1 MEGTVVPRQ
10 SLISR
15 YELLGRLGAG
25 GMAEVFLARARGI
38 EDFEKIVVLKRIR
51 PDKAG
56 DRHFVAMLRDEARV
70 AAVLE
75 HPNIVHTYDVGIDDT
90 GIFISMEYLHGE
102 DVKSILNRVA
112 SVGEVL
118 PIPVALRIVSAA
130 AAGLHYAHE
139 RTDSAGT
146 PLRIVHRDVS
156 PANLLVTTHGD
167 VKLIDFGI
175 AKAGSKK
182 EQTAVG
188 VLKGKVAYM
197 SPEQVR
203 AKPLD
208 RRSDVFSLGILL
220 YELTTMRRPFIAEDY
235 VAVMHKI
242 CNEPHPAPS
251 MVRPD
256 YPPPLAAIV
265 DRALAKDPDARY
277 PTAFM
282 MLEAI
287 ERVTRDYRLEVL
299 PGALSRYLEHLFG
312 PKPLPWL
319 AAEETAATKPSPTRT
334 GPIPWDLSDAAP
346 APAAPRSGE
355 DSLTITTRPRR
366 VGTEVSES
374 EAPMPTPVSAVTE
387 VAQARSAG
395 TLRGAAIGFASA
407 LAAGVVGLWIWQAG
421 VSEPEAAVVA
431 ANVHRPVAA
440 SSPATA
446 VSTPAL
452 EAVPAG
458 PAGEEVPAETAA
470 VVEAPETAEPTPGPT
485 PEPPPPPPSDAETPV
500 ADAADTE
507 SPEDADAEGAD
518 GASAAEKKR
527 ADRREAARLL
537 DGVGPLIL
545 RKEFDEAEQRVRKS
559 LRLHRTAAA
568 YTMLALLECNRG
580 RASAASSAY
589 RKARSNDR
597 EKIKKACSA
606 KGITL
611 GT

>member
-1 MEGTVVPRQ
+1 MVPRQ

-56 DRHFVAMLRDEARV
+56 DPHFVAMLRDEARV

-75 HPNIVHTYDVGIDDT
+75 HPAIVHTYDVGVDDT

-102 DVKSILNRVA
+102 DVKSILDRA
-112 SVGEVL
+112 SSAGEVL
-118 PIPVALRIVSAA
+118 PIPLALRIVSAA

-208 RRSDVFSLGILL
+208 RRSDVFSLGTLL
-220 YELTTMRRPFIAEDY
+220 YELTTMRRPFIAEDH
-235 VAVMHKI
+235 VAVMHQI
-242 CNEPHPAPS
+242 CNEPHTPPSAIRPGYPA
-251 MVRPD
+251 
-256 YPPPLAAIV
+256 PLAAIV
-265 DRALAKDPDARY
+265 DRALAKNPDDRY
-277 PTAFM
+277 PTAFE

-287 ERVTRDYRLEVL
+287 ERVTRDYGLEVL
-299 PGALSRYLEHLFG
+299 PGALGRYLEHLFG

-319 AAEETAATKPSPTRT
+319 GAESTAGAEPSRTRT
-334 GPIPWDLSDAAP
+334 GPMPWDLSEPGDAA
-346 APAAPRSGE
+346 RGGE
-355 DSLTITTRPRR
+355 DSMTITAQPRR
-366 VGTEVSES
+366 VRTQVSES
-374 EAPMPTPVSAVTE
+374 EASPPAMTE
-387 VAQARSAG
+387 VTAASSAG
-395 TLRGAAIGFASA
+395 TLRGMAIGFASA
-407 LAAGVVGLWIWQAG
+407 LAVGVVGLWIWQAG
-421 VSEPEAAVVA
+421 TPEPEAAT
-431 ANVHRPVAA
+431 VAA
-440 SSPATA
+440 SVAKPPAAASADPASPSPA
-446 VSTPAL
+446 PR
-452 EAVPAG
+452 EI
-458 PAGEEVPAETAA
+458 AEPESEPPPA
-470 VVEAPETAEPTPGPT
+470 VVVEPADEDEDAASVEPAPDAS
-485 PEPPPPPPSDAETPV
+485 PEPPPPPPELD
-500 ADAADTE
+500 ADAD
-507 SPEDADAEGAD
+507 EDADEDANEEAPPGEGAA
-518 GASAAEKKR
+518 GAAHKR

-537 DGVGPLIL
+537 DDVGALIL
-545 RKEFDEAEQRVRKS
+545 HKKFDEAEQMVKKS
-559 LRLHRTAAA
+559 LRLHRTGRA
-568 YTMLALLECNRG
+568 YTKLALIECGRG

-589 RKARSNDR
+589 RKARSRDQDM
-597 EKIKKACSA
+597 IKQTCAA
-606 KGITL
+606 KGVKL
-611 GT
+611 